1 MHPDNNTRLIIM
13 SGIYFVTLFLFNI
26 PDKCCLKILN
36 DEYHAEVALICS
48 YLLFHIKREDEYHS
62 PSQATGMT

>member
-1 MHPDNNTRLIIM
+1 MG
-13 SGIYFVTLFLFNI
+13 GIYFVTLLFFNL

-36 DEYHAEVALICS
+36 DKYHAEVALICS
-48 YLLFHIKREDEYHS
+48 YLLFYVKREDVYHS